1 MKVANLVGER
11 FRENPS
17 EAVLE
22 SHALLLRG
30 GYMKGVANG
39 IYTSYPPLR
48 RIVRK
53 LEGIIREE
61 MEKLD
66 GQEVQFP
73 VALPPLCGRN
83 PGGMKAWEKNSFAF
97 RIGTAA
103 LLCWG

>member
-61 MEKLD
+61 MEKLG
-66 GQEVQFP
+66 GQEGSSRWRC
-73 VALPPLCGRN
+73 PPLCGRN